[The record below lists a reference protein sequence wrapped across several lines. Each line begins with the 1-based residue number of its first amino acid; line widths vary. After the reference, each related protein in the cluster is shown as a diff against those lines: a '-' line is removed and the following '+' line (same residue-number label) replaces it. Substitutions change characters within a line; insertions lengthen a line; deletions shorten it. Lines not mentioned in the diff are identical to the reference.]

1 MGNLP
6 EVSVFMPV
14 YNGARYIKDAIKS
27 ILDQSFYDLELII
40 IDDGYTD
47 NTSEII
53 KEINDKRIR
62 FFSNDTNKGLP
73 YTRNKGLKLCRGKY
87 IAFMD
92 ADDISH
98 QERIKTQ
105 ICHFYQH
112 PYLDVISCTKEN
124 IPSKQIN
131 PCNLVT
137 REFTLPQKIEL
148 YFRRNLT
155 NIYAPPNSSIMLL
168 FRCMIV
174 NPGSMI
180 KKSFITKNNIRYR
193 NEYFVAQDYSFWMDC
208 MIKGANFKILQ
219 NPLLYYRTDDDYESI
234 TNISKKFKSKERK
247 KLISSIRARG
257 LKDTNIMDNSGE
269 LKAFNDF
276 FQERKFIVDKSNVKL
291 LKKTLKTLKIN
302 NKIKNVFPSKNF
314 NYVLQ
319 INWINQIVNSPYL
332 SRKQKLFTI
341 FFSYWFSKNPKVYI
355 YMLLRIVRS

>member
-40 IDDGYTD
+40 IDDRTKY
-47 NTSEII
+47 NKSEII
-53 KEINDKRIR
+53 KIINDKRIR

-124 IPSKQIN
+124 IPTNQIH

-137 REFTLPQKIEL
+137 REFTFAHNIEL
-148 YFRRNLT
+148 Y
-155 NIYAPPNSSIMLL
+155 
-168 FRCMIV
+168 V
-174 NPGSMI
+174 
-180 KKSFITKNNIRYR
+180 KK
-193 NEYFVAQDYSFWMDC
+193 D
-208 MIKGANFKILQ
+208 
-219 NPLLYYRTDDDYESI
+219 
-234 TNISKKFKSKERK
+234 
-247 KLISSIRARG
+247 
-257 LKDTNIMDNSGE
+257 
-269 LKAFNDF
+269 
-276 FQERKFIVDKSNVKL
+276 
-291 LKKTLKTLKIN
+291 
-302 NKIKNVFPSKNF
+302 
-314 NYVLQ
+314 
-319 INWINQIVNSPYL
+319 
-332 SRKQKLFTI
+332 
-341 FFSYWFSKNPKVYI
+341 
-355 YMLLRIVRS
+355 